1 MQKIMSDQK
10 PGIPVPANVVNKPGA
25 GSAIAYTSRFLE
37 ELGTREEEAARHQ
50 PGLRTGGVHA

>member
-37 ELGTREEEAARHQ
+37 ELGLAKKK
-50 PGLRTGGVHA
+50 